1 MKILLSWLNE
11 YGDFG
16 DPTDADAVQRV
27 ADALTSLGLEVDS
40 IDAVGDTVDGVITAR
55 ILRLQAHPDAAKV
68 QRVYVD
74 AGDGEERHVW
84 CGASNISADDIV
96 PLATLG
102 TTMPNGMTIERR
114 GILGIDS
121 EGMLCSAQEL
131 GLGEDHSGIRI
142 LPSDTPIGVPYGEA
156 LGIRPDVLIDAD
168 VTRNRPDC
176 WGYVGI
182 ARDLAA
188 KMNVEFRPPTP
199 VLDVTGDGPLGS
211 GRAGRWRPVRPVH
224 LDGDL
229 GRGGRRVRRVD
240 AAPPHRCRYAADQ
253 QRRRRQQLRD
263 AGAQPAE
270 PCLRLR
276 HPRRRWVPSA
286 TRNRRRTPRDPRR

>member
-40 IDAVGDTVDGVITAR
+40 IDAVGETVDGVVTAR
-55 ILRLQAHPDAAKV
+55 ILRLEAHPDAAKV

-74 AGDGEERHVW
+74 AGDGDERHVW
-84 CGASNISADDIV
+84 CGADNIAADDIV

-102 TTMPNGMTIERR
+102 TTMPSGMTIERR

-131 GLGEDHSGIRI
+131 GLGEDHSGIRV
-142 LPSDTPIGVPYGEA
+142 LPAGTPLGLPYGDA
-156 LGIRPDVLIDAD
+156 LGISPDVLIDAD

-188 KMNVEFRPPTP
+188 KMGVAFRPPTP
-199 VLDVTGDGPLGS
+199 ALEVTGERTLDT
-211 GRAGRWRPVRPVH
+211 GRAGRRRSLCPVH
-224 LDGDL
+224 VDGHL
-229 GRGGRRVRRVD
+229 
-240 AAPPHRCRYAADQ
+240 
-253 QRRRRQQLRD
+253 RRRRRVS
-263 AGAQPAE
+263 
-270 PCLRLR
+270 R
-276 HPRRRWVPSA
+276 PSGCNA
-286 TRNRRRTPRDPRR
+286 A